1 MMNEC
6 WTPTPECGISST
18 NHGYGMKWMD
28 GKVRAVHR
36 EVFFAY
42 NGYFPE
48 QVLHSCDNPP
58 CYNPRHLRGGT
69 AAENMADMKKKGR
82 ANGPSG
88 ERNHQSVLTVS
99 EVQLIRRL
107 SGEGKNNRELASRFG
122 VCERTIWSIVTRRTW
137 KHVSSA

>member
-1 MMNEC
+1 MMSEC
-6 WTPTPECGISST
+6 WVPTPECGISFTSG
-18 NHGYGMKWMD
+18 GYGMKWMD

-69 AAENMADMKKKGR
+69 QEENMADMREKGR
-82 ANGPSG
+82 ARGAPG
-88 ERNHQSVLTVS
+88 ERNGFSVLTVRQ
-99 EVQLIRRL
+99 VQLIRRL
-107 SGEGKNNRELASRFG
+107 SGDGKNNRELAARFG
-122 VCERTIWSIVTRRTW
+122 VTAHTISSIVNRRTW
-137 KHVSSA
+137 KHV

>member
-1 MMNEC
+1 
-6 WTPTPECGISST
+6 
-18 NHGYGMKWMD
+18 MD
-28 GKVRAVHR
+28 GKVRSIHR

-69 AAENMADMKKKGR
+69 HAENMADMREKGR
-82 ANGPSG
+82 AHRPSG
-88 ERNHQSVLTVS
+88 ERNHFSVLTVS

-107 SGEGKNNRELASRFG
+107 SGDGKQNRELAARFG
-122 VCERTIWSIVTRRTW
+122 VSAHTIGSIVGRRTW
-137 KHVSSA
+137 KHVPSA